1 MHGNQML
8 NESKL
13 QNIPKVGG
21 IKNAIVLCII
31 IGQQEVWIIGNC
43 SRAQSSPPNMLSLIT
58 KFKKSQTR
66 RVVLGNL

>member
-43 SRAQSSPPNMLSLIT
+43 SRA
-58 KFKKSQTR
+58 
-66 RVVLGNL
+66 